1 MIEIGKTIIKFPP
14 LREGILIKRYKRF
27 LADVELADG
36 EIVTAHCAN
45 TGPMKG
51 VLWPG
56 GRVRLKYS
64 PSPKRKLDWSWEQA
78 EVPSHSELKKCW
90 VGINT
95 SLPNK
100 LIRNLIEAN
109 CLEKQFGSISTIKSE
124 TKTISSY
131 IHNSQGDGIGKI
143 AVLVALRCDENS
155 KQIQD
160 FGKQLAMHIAAAK
173 PKAVSRD
180 DLDPDL
186 LSRERKILVE
196 QAKDSGKPDAI
207 IEKMVDGRIRKFYE
221 EACLLEQTFVMD
233 EDSKIADVI
242 EQKAKDL
249 SLKLSISGFSYFV
262 LGEGIEKREEDF
274 VTEVA
279 AAGR

>member
-14 LREGILIKRYKRF
+14 LVEGILIKRYKRF

-78 EVPSHSELKKCW
+78 EVPSHNELKRCW

-109 CLEKQFGSISTIKSE
+109 GLEKQLGLIANIKPEVKYGLEGKSRIDLLLKPAKSNLDSRNIYIEVKNTTWCEKTLALFPDTVTTRGQKHLRELMSICT
-124 TKTISSY
+124 
-131 IHNSQGDGIGKI
+131 NSR
-143 AVLVALRCDENS
+143 AVLIPCISRSDMEIFAPCDLEDPLYGQLFREAIS
-155 KQIQD
+155 LGVEVIPCAFGFFSDRITWEGVKPFQISQR
-160 FGKQLAMHIAAAK
+160 
-173 PKAVSRD
+173 PR
-180 DLDPDL
+180 
-186 LSRERKILVE
+186 
-196 QAKDSGKPDAI
+196 
-207 IEKMVDGRIRKFYE
+207 
-221 EACLLEQTFVMD
+221 
-233 EDSKIADVI
+233 
-242 EQKAKDL
+242 
-249 SLKLSISGFSYFV
+249 
-262 LGEGIEKREEDF
+262 
-274 VTEVA
+274 
-279 AAGR
+279 